1 MIIVNATK
9 QLDTSD
15 GIIQANFE
23 LTVKSGEFLTLFGPS
38 GAGKTTLMRL
48 IAGLDTPDSGYIE
61 VDGEIWFDGK
71 RSINIP
77 PQKRSVGFVF
87 QDYALFPTMS
97 VRQNLLFA
105 AQNDTQRTHVDT
117 LLEMTELAAFSERL
131 PATLSG
137 GQKQR
142 VALARALVRHP
153 KILLLDEPLSALDP
167 SMRQKLQDELS
178 MIHDRLGVTTL
189 LVSHDI
195 AETVK
200 LSDRLAA
207 IEMGRIKNICSPMEF
222 FTTHT
227 FSGKLQLIGEV
238 LKIEEESPIII
249 ATLLVGSSIVK
260 TIIGRDEGE
269 KLRVGGHALIS
280 VKAFNP
286 IVVPLNENQLSSSI
300 ERHNNDF

>member
-1 MIIVNATK
+1 MIIVNVTK
-9 QLDTSD
+9 QLNTAD
-15 GIIQANFE
+15 GILQAHFE
-23 LTVKSGEFLTLFGPS
+23 LTINDGEFLTLFGPS

-48 IAGLDTPDSGYIE
+48 VAGLETPDSGRIE
-61 VDGEIWFDGK
+61 VDGEVWFDSK
-71 RSINIP
+71 LKINLP

-87 QDYALFPTMS
+87 QDYALFPTKN

-105 AQNDTQRTHVDT
+105 AENNFEREYVDK
-117 LLEMTELAAFSERL
+117 LLELIELTSLASRL

-167 SMRQKLQDELS
+167 AMRQKLQDELM
-178 MIHDRLGVTTL
+178 MIHDHLNVTTL

-207 IEMGRIKNICSPMEF
+207 IETGRVKRICTPMEF

-227 FSGKLQLIGEV
+227 LSGKLQLIGEV
-238 LKIEEESPIII
+238 LKIENESPIVIV
-249 ATLLVGSSIVK
+249 TLLIGSSIIQTVVS
-260 TIIGRDEGE
+260 GDEGE
-269 KLRVGGHALIS
+269 RLQVGEHALIS

-286 IVVPLNENQLSSSI
+286 IIIPLNEK
-300 ERHNNDF
+300 

>member
-1 MIIVNATK
+1 MIIVDTTK
-9 QLDTSD
+9 QLDTAD
-15 GIIQANFE
+15 GILQAHFE
-23 LTVKSGEFLTLFGPS
+23 LAINDGEFLTLFGPS

-48 IAGLDTPDSGYIE
+48 VAGLETPDNGRIE
-61 VDGEIWFDGK
+61 VDGEVWFDSK
-71 RSINIP
+71 LKINLP

-87 QDYALFPTMS
+87 QDYALFPTMN

-105 AQNDTQRTHVDT
+105 AENNSQRKYVDT
-117 LLEMTELAAFSERL
+117 LLEMIELTSLSERF

-167 SMRQKLQDELS
+167 AMRQKLQDELM

-207 IEMGRIKNICSPMEF
+207 IEMGRVKRTCTPIEF

-227 FSGKLQLIGEV
+227 LSGKLQLIGEV
-238 LKIEEESPIII
+238 LKIEKESPIVIV
-249 ATLLVGSSIVK
+249 TLLIGSSIIQTVVS
-260 TIIGRDEGE
+260 RDEGE
-269 KLRVGGHALIS
+269 RLQVGEHALIS

-286 IVVPLNENQLSSSI
+286 IVIPLNEK
-300 ERHNNDF
+300 

>member
-1 MIIVNATK
+1 MIIVDVTK
-9 QLDTSD
+9 RLNTAD
-15 GIIQANFE
+15 GILQAHFE
-23 LTVKSGEFLTLFGPS
+23 LTINDGEFLTLFGSS

-48 IAGLDTPDSGYIE
+48 IAGLEIPDRGHIE
-61 VDGEIWFDGK
+61 IDGEVWFDSELK
-71 RSINIP
+71 INLP

-105 AQNDTQRTHVDT
+105 TENNSQREYIDT
-117 LLEMTELAAFSERL
+117 LLEMTELTSLADRH

-167 SMRQKLQDELS
+167 AMRQKLQDELII
-178 MIHDRLGVTTL
+178 IHDRLGVTTL

-207 IEMGRIKNICSPMEF
+207 IEMGHINRVCAPMEF

-227 FSGKLQLIGEV
+227 LSGKLQLIGEV
-238 LKIEEESPIII
+238 LKIEKESPIVIV
-249 ATLLVGSSIVK
+249 TLLIGSSIIQTVVS
-260 TIIGRDEGE
+260 RDEGE
-269 KLRVGGHALIS
+269 RLQVGEHALIS

-286 IVVPLNENQLSSSI
+286 IVIPLNEKK
-300 ERHNNDF
+300 